1 MNTPS
6 RRAVLAALGATP
18 LVAGGVLGTARA
30 EPADRVPD
38 SLRPGGELDK
48 LIAKLAAEGQFSG
61 TVLLTHRK
69 KTVLAR
75 SHGMADKVRRI
86 PNGPDTVFILGS
98 ITKTFTG
105 IAIANLA
112 EQNKVAYGATLG
124 TYLDGFAPEI
134 ANTVTVH
141 HLLTHTSGLGDFHTE
156 EYFAAARGWDTE
168 EKVWEGTMGFVKRL
182 TLAFPPGAG
191 NTYSNAAYFIL
202 GAIVAKVAGK
212 TYYNQVRER
221 VFKAAGMSSA
231 EFHTRD
237 EWLENRRIAHPYREL
252 PSGERVDSIDA
263 HLYVGLP
270 PGGSFASAPDLERFA
285 HAFQEH
291 KLLDED
297 FTHIVASP
305 KLAMSQ
311 QDNDHFIGYSMWA
324 NRSNGQWING
334 HNGGSPGVSC
344 NLDWFPESGWVAV
357 VLSNYDSAEDR
368 GGPAAVISK
377 KARELITA

>member
-18 LVAGGVLGTARA
+18 LVAGVVGTARA
-30 EPADRVPD
+30 EPTSRLPD
-38 SLRPGGELDK
+38 SLRPGGELDT
-48 LIAKLAAEGQFSG
+48 LVARLAAEGKFSG

-69 KTVLAR
+69 KPVLAR

-86 PNGPDTVFILGS
+86 PNGPDTVFNLGS

-134 ANTVTVH
+134 ADTVTVH
-141 HLLTHTSGLGDFHTE
+141 HLLTHTSGLGDYLSP
-156 EYFAAARGWDTE
+156 EYFDAARGWDTE
-168 EKVWEGTMGFVKRL
+168 EKVWEGTMGFVRRL
-182 TLAFPPGAG
+182 GLAFPPGGG
-191 NTYSNAAYFIL
+191 NTYSNAGYFIL

-212 TYYNQVRER
+212 SYFDQVRER
-221 VFKAAGMSSA
+221 VFKVAGMSGA
-231 EFHTRD
+231 EFHTSV
-237 EWLENRRIAHPYREL
+237 EWRANRRIAHPYQEL

-263 HLYVGLP
+263 HFYIGLP
-270 PGGSFASAPDLERFA
+270 PGGAFASAPDLVRFA

-291 KLLDED
+291 KLLGEH

-305 KLAMSQ
+305 KLPMSR
-311 QDNDHFIGYSMWA
+311 QDNNRFLGYSMWA
-324 NRSNGQWING
+324 DRTNGQWING

-357 VLSNYDSAEDR
+357 VLSNYDSATDR
-368 GGPAAVISK
+368 GGPAATISS